1 MSPESNSRQQFTRA
15 RRWVIKVGSA
25 LLTDSGRG
33 LDYDMITAL
42 VQQMAALRRAGREL
56 VLVSSG
62 AVAAGMVRLGWS
74 ERPHALH
81 ELQAAAAVGQMGLVQ
96 SYESAFQ
103 RYDMHTAQ
111 VLLGHDDISARDRYL
126 NARGAL
132 TTLLRL
138 GVIPVVN
145 ENDTVATDEIR
156 FGDNDT
162 LAAMV
167 ANLIDADVLLILTDQ
182 QGLYEADPRVN
193 PDASLVTEA
202 YANAPGLEAMAGSR
216 GVLGRGGMLTKIR
229 AAKLA
234 ARSGTDTLIV
244 QGQRSNVIG
253 EVAAGAAIG
262 TWLRADQ
269 APLAARKRWL
279 AGLMRGSGTL
289 VLDDGAVEV
298 LRSAGKSLL
307 PVGVKQVRGNFARG
321 DMVICTDT
329 SGREIAR
336 GLVNYPLAEAQ
347 KIIGHSSERFEELL
361 GYQGEPEL
369 IHRDNLVLS

>member
-1 MSPESNSRQQFTRA
+1 MSPESNRQKFSQA

-25 LLTDSGRG
+25 LLTDEGRG
-33 LDYDMITAL
+33 LDSDTISVL
-42 VQQMAALRRAGREL
+42 VRQMAALRRDSREV

-62 AVAAGMVRLGWS
+62 AVVAGMVRLGWP

-81 ELQAAAAVGQMGLVQ
+81 KLQAAAAVGQMGLVQ

-103 RYDMHTAQ
+103 AYGMHTAQ

-132 TTLLRL
+132 TTLLEL

-145 ENDTVATDEIR
+145 ENDTVVTDEIR

-162 LAAMV
+162 LAALV
-167 ANLIDADVLLILTDQ
+167 ANLIDADALLILTDQ
-182 QGLYEADPRVN
+182 EGLYEADPRIE
-193 PDASLVTEA
+193 PGARLVTEEQA
-202 YANAPGLEAMAGSR
+202 DSPALETMAGS
-216 GVLGRGGMLTKIR
+216 GGILGRGGMLTKIR

-244 QGQRSNVIG
+244 HGQRGDVISK
-253 EVAAGAAIG
+253 VASGADCG
-262 TWLRADQ
+262 TWLRAGQ
-269 APLAARKRWL
+269 APLAARKQWL

-289 VLDDGAVEV
+289 VLDDGAVSV

-307 PVGVKQVRGNFARG
+307 PVGVKQVRGNFSRG
-321 DMVICTDT
+321 DMVICTD
-329 SGREIAR
+329 SEGVEIAR

-347 KIIGHSSERFEELL
+347 LIIGHSSERIEELL
-361 GYQGEPEL
+361 GYQGEAEL